1 MFRKTGPAEIRSEP
15 LDALVN
21 DARRGDGSAFGC
33 LVAKLRPALLQGI
46 RKQMGRATR
55 AILEP
60 EDVLQDSLLV
70 AMRSL
75 GQLRASNLVG
85 FQAWLLGI
93 ARNQIRHTRRF
104 NREKCRPR
112 RNTAL
117 PPSLHS
123 LCGTDVLD
131 QLETTSWASPE
142 KHTLQKEDAR
152 RLRSRVEGLKRGQR
166 LALVLRDSLE
176 LSWQTVAL
184 VLDHPTE
191 EAARQFHYRA
201 RRALGATRFERR
213 QRRRPALAPVQ
224 PKSE

>member
-1 MFRKTGPAEIRSEP
+1 MSCENGPAEIRSEP

-21 DARRGDGSAFGC
+21 DARRGDESAFGC
-33 LVAKLRPALLQGI
+33 LVAKLHPALLQGI

-60 EDVLQDSLLV
+60 EDVLQDTMLV

-75 GQLRASNLVG
+75 GQLRASNLAG

-117 PPSLHS
+117 PPSLHA

-131 QLETTSWASPE
+131 QFETAAWASPE
-142 KHTLQKEDAR
+142 KRALQREEAR
-152 RLRSRVEGLKRGQR
+152 RLRSRVEGLKCGQR

-201 RRALGATRFERR
+201 RRALAATRFERKP
-213 QRRRPALAPVQ
+213 RRRPALASTQ
-224 PKSE
+224 LKSP